1 MTHLIRLFAT
11 WFYTGNL
18 PFIPGTWGSA
28 AAAIIWWYLPENLIL
43 QITLILVVCVAGIFI
58 SDKYSRLTNTSDPS
72 EVVIDE
78 VAGMWISLFIIPH
91 SLIYYLIAFFI
102 FRLLDITKPG
112 FIDSMQDYDG
122 GLGIMMDDIAA
133 VIITFFAIVAIRLV
147 F

>member
-1 MTHLIRLFAT
+1 
-11 WFYTGNL
+11 
-18 PFIPGTWGSA
+18 
-28 AAAIIWWYLPENLIL
+28 
-43 QITLILVVCVAGIFI
+43 
-58 SDKYSRLTNTSDPS
+58 
-72 EVVIDE
+72 
-78 VAGMWISLFIIPH
+78 MWISLFIIPH

-133 VIITFFAIVAIRLV
+133 GIITFFAIVAIRLV